1 MVRTVNTEVRAV
13 RREAFV
19 DAATRLIQAKGYEQ
33 MSVQDVL
40 DDLDASRGGFYH
52 YFDSKAALLEA
63 VLERMSDVV
72 LATLA
77 PLIDDPTMP
86 ALEKFQRLLGGIAQW
101 KNQRKELMTQL
112 LGVWLSDDNAIV
124 REKFRK
130 AMVTRMV
137 PLLAAIIEQG
147 RREGVFAVT
156 SPDGAARSAWALM
169 QGAQEV
175 AAELLLA
182 RRANAIPFE
191 HVEATLAGYAEG
203 FERIVGVPP
212 GSIQLADDTTLRL
225 WFG

>member
-19 DAATRLIQAKGYEQ
+19 DTATRLIQSKGYEQ

-40 DDLDASRGGFYH
+40 DDLDASRGAFYH
-52 YFDSKAALLEA
+52 YFASKAELLEA

-72 LATLA
+72 LASLA
-77 PLIDDPTMP
+77 PLINDPSMP
-86 ALEKFQRLLGGIAQW
+86 ALEKFQRLFAGIAQW

-137 PLLAAIIEQG
+137 PLLAAIVEQG
-147 RREGVFAVT
+147 RREGRFAV
-156 SPDGAARSAWALM
+156 SSSDHAARSAWALM
-169 QGAQEV
+169 QGAQEA

-191 HVEATLAGYAEG
+191 EVEATLAGYAEG
-203 FERIVGVPP
+203 FERIVGVPR
-212 GSIQLADDTTLRL
+212 GSIRLADDATLRL
-225 WFG
+225 WFS